1 MSHFSVAVFSYTPD
15 DVEDLL
21 APYCESPENPEY
33 LEFKVASE
41 PMDEIRSTFERE
53 KGPSETLKDFVSRWY
68 GYTYNEKL
76 GVCGYLCNPNA
87 KWDWWELGGRWSN
100 KLNLKPGCK
109 GNRGSH
115 SWTNSTELPRDGY
128 CDQAQIKNVDFSM
141 DLKAYNKAIRFWEV
155 VVEGDDIR
163 ENENPAQFNTFYRR
177 EYYLKQFRDKER
189 YARSYA
195 SFTTW
200 ALVTP
205 NGEWYENGEMG
216 WFGMPNATDESRAE
230 YESVLQRTLSEAD
243 PNLWVSIIDCHI

>member
-33 LEFKVASE
+33 LEFKEASV
-41 PMDEIRSTFERE
+41 PMGEIRSMFERE
-53 KGPSETLKDFVSRWY
+53 KKPSETLKDFVSRWY
-68 GYTYNEKL
+68 GYTYNEEL
-76 GVCGYLCNPNA
+76 GVYGYPCNPNV
-87 KWDWWELGGRWSN
+87 KWDWWELGGRWSD
-100 KLNLKPGCK
+100 KLKLKPGCT
-109 GNRGSH
+109 GNRGGH
-115 SWTNSTELPRDGY
+115 SRTNSTELSRDGY

-216 WFGMPNATDESRAE
+216 WFGVPNATDESRAE